1 MLTYADVRRYA
12 PFSTYNYLAD
22 LDAMLQER
30 EGESGATNLRW
41 IAALRARDVSRNF
54 KAPFNAQHALAQA
67 RERERER
74 EKRNKGGLLIRGKRP
89 TRLTYAGVC
98 WRILTCAGVC

>member
-1 MLTYADVRRYA
+1 MLTYADVCRHA

-41 IAALRARDVSRNF
+41 IAALRARDVSRTF

-67 RERERER
+67 CVCVCERENEIK
-74 EKRNKGGLLIRGKRP
+74 E
-89 TRLTYAGVC
+89 AF
-98 WRILTCAGVC
+98 

>member
-1 MLTYADVRRYA
+1 MLTYADVCRHA

-41 IAALRARDVSRNF
+41 IAALRARDVSRTF

-67 RERERER
+67 
-74 EKRNKGGLLIRGKRP
+74 
-89 TRLTYAGVC
+89 
-98 WRILTCAGVC
+98 

>member
-1 MLTYADVRRYA
+1 
-12 PFSTYNYLAD
+12 
-22 LDAMLQER
+22 MLQER

-74 EKRNKGGLLIRGKRP
+74 NEIKE
-89 TRLTYAGVC
+89 AF
-98 WRILTCAGVC
+98 

>member
-1 MLTYADVRRYA
+1 MLTDADVCRHA

-41 IAALRARDVSRNF
+41 IAALRARDVSRTF

-67 RERERER
+67 
-74 EKRNKGGLLIRGKRP
+74 
-89 TRLTYAGVC
+89 
-98 WRILTCAGVC
+98 